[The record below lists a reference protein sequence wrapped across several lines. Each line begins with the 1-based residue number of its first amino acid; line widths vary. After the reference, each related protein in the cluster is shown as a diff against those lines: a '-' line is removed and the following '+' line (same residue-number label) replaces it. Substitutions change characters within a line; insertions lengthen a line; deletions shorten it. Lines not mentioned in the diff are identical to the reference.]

1 MKDFFYEMIVK
12 SANASELF
20 KSFAF
25 ELGVTCVEE
34 DSDRFIIR
42 DEEDPQNLKFA
53 FEEFKKGLTRSLNLD
68 ADLQIEISKKQ
79 NKDWLDEYKKG
90 VAPVAVGKFYVRPS
104 WCERS
109 QDPALIDLLIDPALA
124 FGSGHH
130 ESTNMCLALLSELA
144 RAGMS
149 ALDVGCGSGILSI
162 AMKKLGAKA
171 SACDT
176 DEQAVSATQQNAEK
190 NGVQIDKIWL
200 GSVSSLGERASSL
213 SEQGSSA
220 AAQPQFDLVVANII
234 ADVILILS
242 ADLKK
247 ALKPGGK
254 LVLSGILEKY
264 KDRIEQAFSD
274 LNFVQMKKQN
284 EWLSF
289 VYERKI

>member
-20 KSFAF
+20 KNFAF

-34 DSDRFIIR
+34 RGERFIIR
-42 DEEDPQNLKFA
+42 DEEDLQNLKFA
-53 FEEFKKGLTRSLNLD
+53 FEEFKKALARSLNLD

-104 WCERS
+104 WCERL
-109 QDPALIDLLIDPALA
+109 QDRALIDLLIDPALA

-130 ESTNMCLALLSELA
+130 ESTNMCLALLSELT

-162 AMKKLGAKA
+162 AMKKLGAKV

-176 DEQAVSATQQNAEK
+176 DEQAVVATRQNAEK

-200 GSVSSLGERASSL
+200 GSVSSLNEQSS
-213 SEQGSSA
+213 SKS
-220 AAQPQFDLVVANII
+220 AQPQFDLIVANII

-264 KDRIEQAFSD
+264 KDRIKQAFSD

>member
-34 DSDRFIIR
+34 RGERFIIR
-42 DEEDPQNLKFA
+42 DEEDLQNLKFA
-53 FEEFKKGLTRSLNLD
+53 FEEFKKALARSLNLD

-109 QDPALIDLLIDPALA
+109 QDRALIDLLIDPALA

-144 RAGMS
+144 RDGMS

-162 AMKKLGAKA
+162 AMKKLGAKV

-176 DEQAVSATQQNAEK
+176 DEQAVTATQQNAEK

-200 GSVSSLGERASSL
+200 GSVSSPN
-213 SEQGSSA
+213 EQGSSA

-247 ALKPGGK
+247 ALKPGGR

-274 LNFVQMKKQN
+274 LSFICMKQEN

>member
-20 KSFAF
+20 KNFAF

-34 DSDRFIIR
+34 RGERFIIR
-42 DEEDPQNLKFA
+42 DEEDLQNLKFA
-53 FEEFKKGLTRSLNLD
+53 FEEFKKALARSLNLD

-109 QDPALIDLLIDPALA
+109 QDLALIDLLIDPALA

-144 RAGMS
+144 RDGMS

-162 AMKKLGAKA
+162 AMKKLGAKV

-176 DEQAVSATQQNAEK
+176 DEQAVTATQQNAEK
-190 NGVQIDKIWL
+190 NSVQIDKIWL
-200 GSVSSLGERASSL
+200 GSVSSLN
-213 SEQGSSA
+213 EQGSSA

>member
-34 DSDRFIIR
+34 RGDRFIIR
-42 DEEDPQNLKFA
+42 DEEDLQNLKFA
-53 FEEFKKGLTRSLNLD
+53 FEEFKKALARSLNLD
-68 ADLQIEISKKQ
+68 ADLQIEISKKP
-79 NKDWLDEYKKG
+79 NIDWIEQYKKG

-109 QDPALIDLLIDPALA
+109 QDRALIDLLIDPALA

-130 ESTNMCLALLSELA
+130 ESTNMCLALLSERA
-144 RAGMS
+144 RAGVS

-162 AMKKLGAKA
+162 AMKKLGAKV

-176 DEQAVSATQQNAEK
+176 DEQAVTATQQNAEK

-200 GSVSSLGERASSL
+200 GSVSSLNEQSS
-213 SEQGSSA
+213 SKS
-220 AAQPQFDLVVANII
+220 AQPQFDLVVANII

-274 LNFVQMKKQN
+274 LSFICMKQKN

>member
-20 KSFAF
+20 KNFAF

-34 DSDRFIIR
+34 DGERFIIR
-42 DEEDPQNLKFA
+42 DEEDLQNLKFA
-53 FEEFKKGLTRSLNLD
+53 FEEFKKALARSLNLD

-109 QDPALIDLLIDPALA
+109 QDCALIDLLIDPALA

-144 RAGMS
+144 RDGMS

-162 AMKKLGAKA
+162 AMKKLGAKV

-176 DEQAVSATQQNAEK
+176 DEQAVTATQQNAEK
-190 NGVQIDKIWL
+190 NGVQIDQIWL
-200 GSVSSLGERASSL
+200 GSVSSLNEQSS
-213 SEQGSSA
+213 SKS
-220 AAQPQFDLVVANII
+220 AQPQFDLVVANII

>member
-20 KSFAF
+20 KNFAF

-34 DSDRFIIR
+34 RGERFIIR
-42 DEEDPQNLKFA
+42 DEEDLQNLKFA
-53 FEEFKKGLTRSLNLD
+53 FEEFKKALARSLNLD

-79 NKDWLDEYKKG
+79 NIDWIEQYKKG

-109 QDPALIDLLIDPALA
+109 QDSALIDLLIDPALA

-144 RAGMS
+144 RAGVS

-162 AMKKLGAKA
+162 AMKKLGAKV

-176 DEQAVSATQQNAEK
+176 DEQAVTATQQNAEK

-200 GSVSSLGERASSL
+200 GSVSSLN
-213 SEQGSSA
+213 EQSSSA
-220 AAQPQFDLVVANII
+220 TAQPQFDLIVANII

>member
-34 DSDRFIIR
+34 DGERFIIR
-42 DEEDPQNLKFA
+42 DEEDLQNLKFA
-53 FEEFKKGLTRSLNLD
+53 FEEFKKGLARSLNLD

-90 VAPVAVGKFYVRPS
+90 VAPMAVGKFYVRPS

-130 ESTNMCLALLSELA
+130 ESTNMCLALLSELTC
-144 RAGMS
+144 AGMS

-162 AMKKLGAKA
+162 AMKKLGAKV

-176 DEQAVSATQQNAEK
+176 DEQAVVATQQNAEK

-200 GSVSSLGERASSL
+200 GSVSSLN
-213 SEQGSSA
+213 EQGLDER
-220 AAQPQFDLVVANII
+220 AQPQFDLIVANII

>member
-20 KSFAF
+20 KNFAF

-34 DSDRFIIR
+34 DGDRFIIR
-42 DEEDPQNLKFA
+42 DEEDLQNLKFA
-53 FEEFKKGLTRSLNLD
+53 FEEFKKGLSQSLNLD
-68 ADLQIEISKKQ
+68 ADLQIEISKKP
-79 NKDWLDEYKKG
+79 NIDWIEQYRKG

-109 QDPALIDLLIDPALA
+109 QDSALIDLLIDPALA

-130 ESTNMCLALLSELA
+130 ESTNMCLALLSELT
-144 RAGMS
+144 RAGVS

-162 AMKKLGAKA
+162 AMKKLGATV

-176 DEQAVSATQQNAEK
+176 DEQAVAATKQNAEK
-190 NGVQIDKIWL
+190 NGVRIDKIWL
-200 GSVSSLGERASSL
+200 GSVSSLN
-213 SEQGSSA
+213 EQSSSA
-220 AAQPQFDLVVANII
+220 ATQPQFDLVVANII

-274 LNFVQMKKQN
+274 LSFICMKQKN

>member
-20 KSFAF
+20 KNFAF

-34 DSDRFIIR
+34 RGERFIIR

-53 FEEFKKGLTRSLNLD
+53 FEEFKKALARSLNLD
-68 ADLQIEISKKQ
+68 ADLQIEISKKP
-79 NKDWLDEYKKG
+79 NVDWIEQYKKG

-109 QDPALIDLLIDPALA
+109 QDCALIDLLIDPALA

-144 RAGMS
+144 RDGMS

-162 AMKKLGAKA
+162 AMKKLGAKV

-176 DEQAVSATQQNAEK
+176 DEQAVAATQQNAEK
-190 NGVQIDKIWL
+190 NGVQIDQIWL
-200 GSVSSLGERASSL
+200 GSVSSLNER
-213 SEQGSSA
+213 GSSA

-242 ADLKK
+242 VDLKK

-264 KDRIEQAFSD
+264 KDRIERAFSD
-274 LNFVQMKKQN
+274 LDFVQMKKQN

>member
-12 SANASELF
+12 SANANELF

-25 ELGVTCVEE
+25 ELGVACVEE
-34 DSDRFIIR
+34 RGERFIIR
-42 DEEDPQNLKFA
+42 DEEDLQNLKFA
-53 FEEFKKGLTRSLNLD
+53 FEEFKKALARSLNLD

-130 ESTNMCLALLSELA
+130 ESTNMCLALLSELTC
-144 RAGMS
+144 AGMS

-162 AMKKLGAKA
+162 AMKKLGAKV

-176 DEQAVSATQQNAEK
+176 DEQAVAATQQNAEK

-200 GSVSSLGERASSL
+200 GSVSNL
-213 SEQGSSA
+213 SEQSSSKS
-220 AAQPQFDLVVANII
+220 AQPQFDLIVANII

>member
-20 KSFAF
+20 KNFAF
-25 ELGVTCVEE
+25 DLGVTCVEE
-34 DSDRFIIR
+34 RGDRFIIR
-42 DEEDPQNLKFA
+42 DEEDLQNLKFA
-53 FEEFKKGLTRSLNLD
+53 FEEFKKGLARSLNLD

-130 ESTNMCLALLSELA
+130 ESTNMCLALLSELT
-144 RAGMS
+144 RDGMS

-162 AMKKLGAKA
+162 AMKKLGAKV

-176 DEQAVSATQQNAEK
+176 DEQAVAATQQNAEK

-200 GSVSSLGERASSL
+200 GSVSNLN
-213 SEQGSSA
+213 EQGSSA
-220 AAQPQFDLVVANII
+220 VAQSQFDLVVANII

>member
-20 KSFAF
+20 KGFAF

-34 DSDRFIIR
+34 RGDRFIIR
-42 DEEDPQNLKFA
+42 DEEDLQNLKFA
-53 FEEFKKGLTRSLNLD
+53 FEEFKKALARSLNLD

-109 QDPALIDLLIDPALA
+109 QDSALIDLLIDPALA

-130 ESTNMCLALLSELA
+130 ESTNMCLALLSELT
-144 RAGMS
+144 RNGMS

-162 AMKKLGAKA
+162 AMKKLGAKV

-176 DEQAVSATQQNAEK
+176 DEQAVVATQQNAEK
-190 NGVQIDKIWL
+190 NGVRIDKIWL
-200 GSVSSLGERASSL
+200 GSVSSLN
-213 SEQGSSA
+213 EQSSSA
-220 AAQPQFDLVVANII
+220 ATQPQFDLIVANII

-247 ALKPGGK
+247 ALKPSGK

-274 LNFVQMKKQN
+274 LSFICMKQEN

>member
-34 DSDRFIIR
+34 RGERFIIR
-42 DEEDPQNLKFA
+42 DEEDLQNLKFA
-53 FEEFKKGLTRSLNLD
+53 FEEFKKALARSLNLD

-109 QDPALIDLLIDPALA
+109 QDRALIDLLIDPALA

-130 ESTNMCLALLSELA
+130 ESTNMCLALLSELTH
-144 RAGMS
+144 AGMS

-162 AMKKLGAKA
+162 AMKKLGAKV

-190 NGVQIDKIWL
+190 NGVQIDQIWL
-200 GSVSSLGERASSL
+200 GSVSSLGEQASSL
-213 SEQGSSA
+213 SGRA
-220 AAQPQFDLVVANII
+220 LCKDAQFDLVVANII

-242 ADLKK
+242 TDLKK

>member
-20 KSFAF
+20 KNFAF

-34 DSDRFIIR
+34 RGERFIIR
-42 DEEDPQNLKFA
+42 DEEDLQNLKFA
-53 FEEFKKGLTRSLNLD
+53 FEEFKKALARSLNLD
-68 ADLQIEISKKQ
+68 ADLQIEISKKP
-79 NKDWLDEYKKG
+79 NIDWIEQYKKG

-144 RAGMS
+144 RDGMS

-162 AMKKLGAKA
+162 AMKKLGAKV

-176 DEQAVSATQQNAEK
+176 DEQAVTATQQNAEK

-200 GSVSSLGERASSL
+200 GSVSSLNEQSSNK
-213 SEQGSSA
+213 S
-220 AAQPQFDLVVANII
+220 AQPQFDLIVANII

-274 LNFVQMKKQN
+274 LSFICMKQEN

>member
-12 SANASELF
+12 SENASELF

-34 DSDRFIIR
+34 DGERFIIR
-42 DEEDPQNLKFA
+42 DEEDLQNLKFA
-53 FEEFKKGLTRSLNLD
+53 FEEFKKGLARSLNLD

-109 QDPALIDLLIDPALA
+109 QDSALIDLLIDPALA

-162 AMKKLGAKA
+162 AMKKLGAKV

-176 DEQAVSATQQNAEK
+176 DEQAVAATQQNAEK

-200 GSVSSLGERASSL
+200 GSVSSLN
-213 SEQGSSA
+213 EQSSSA
-220 AAQPQFDLVVANII
+220 VAQPQFDLVVANII

-264 KDRIEQAFSD
+264 KDRIEQVFSD

>member
-34 DSDRFIIR
+34 RGDRFIIR
-42 DEEDPQNLKFA
+42 DEEDLQNLKFA
-53 FEEFKKGLTRSLNLD
+53 FEEFKKALARSLNLD

-109 QDPALIDLLIDPALA
+109 QDSALIDLLIDPALA

-162 AMKKLGAKA
+162 ALAKLGCVTD
-171 SACDT
+171 ACDT
-176 DEQAVSATQQNAEK
+176 DEQAVQSSQKNAEL
-190 NGVQIDKIWL
+190 NGVKFNQIWT
-200 GSVSSLGERASSL
+200 GSVANL
-213 SEQGSSA
+213 
-220 AAQPQFDLVVANII
+220 DKKYDVVVANII
-234 ADVILILS
+234 ADVVLMLKNDLINL
-242 ADLKK
+242 LKE
-247 ALKPGGK
+247 GSY
-254 LVLSGILEKY
+254 LVLAGVLDKYETRILE
-264 KDRIEQAFSD
+264 AFSS
-274 LNFVQMKKQN
+274 LKLIENQTKN
-284 EWLSF
+284 EWKSF
-289 VYERKI
+289 VFQKA

>member
-20 KSFAF
+20 KNFAF

-34 DSDRFIIR
+34 DGERFIIR
-42 DEEDPQNLKFA
+42 DEEDLQNLKFA
-53 FEEFKKGLTRSLNLD
+53 FEEFKKGLSRSLNLD

-109 QDPALIDLLIDPALA
+109 QDSALIDLLIDPALA

-130 ESTNMCLALLSELA
+130 ESTNMCLALLSELT

-162 AMKKLGAKA
+162 AMKKLDAKV

-176 DEQAVSATQQNAEK
+176 DEQAVTATQQNAEK

-200 GSVSSLGERASSL
+200 GSVSSLGE
-213 SEQGSSA
+213 QGSSKS
-220 AAQPQFDLVVANII
+220 AQPQFDLIVANII

-274 LNFVQMKKQN
+274 LNFISMKQEN

>member
-34 DSDRFIIR
+34 RGERFIIR
-42 DEEDPQNLKFA
+42 DEEDLQNLKFA
-53 FEEFKKGLTRSLNLD
+53 FEEFKKALARSLNLD

-109 QDPALIDLLIDPALA
+109 QDRALIDLLIDPALA

-144 RAGMS
+144 RDGMS

-162 AMKKLGAKA
+162 SMKKLGAKV

-176 DEQAVSATQQNAEK
+176 DEQAVAATQQNAEK

-200 GSVSSLGERASSL
+200 GSVSSPN
-213 SEQGSSA
+213 EQGSSA
-220 AAQPQFDLVVANII
+220 AVQPQFDLVVANII

>member
-12 SANASELF
+12 STNASELF
-20 KSFAF
+20 KNFAF

-34 DSDRFIIR
+34 DGERFIIR
-42 DEEDPQNLKFA
+42 DAEDLQNLKFA
-53 FEEFKKGLTRSLNLD
+53 FEEFKKALARSLNLD
-68 ADLQIEISKKQ
+68 ADLQIEISKKP
-79 NKDWLDEYKKG
+79 NIDWIEQYKKG
-90 VAPVAVGKFYVRPS
+90 VTPVAVGKFYIRPS

-109 QDPALIDLLIDPALA
+109 QDRALIDLLIDPALA

-144 RAGMS
+144 RDGMS

-162 AMKKLGAKA
+162 AMKKLGAKV

-176 DEQAVSATQQNAEK
+176 DEQAVAATQQNAEK

-200 GSVSSLGERASSL
+200 GSVSNLGEQASSSL
-213 SEQGSSA
+213 SGRA
-220 AAQPQFDLVVANII
+220 LCKDAQFDLVVANII

-264 KDRIEQAFSD
+264 NERIEQAFSD

>member
-20 KSFAF
+20 KNFAF

-34 DSDRFIIR
+34 DGERFIIR
-42 DEEDPQNLKFA
+42 DEEDLQNLKFA
-53 FEEFKKGLTRSLNLD
+53 FEEFKKALARSLNLD

-109 QDPALIDLLIDPALA
+109 QDGSLLDLLIDPALA

-162 AMKKLGAKA
+162 AMKKLGAKV

-176 DEQAVSATQQNAEK
+176 DEQAVTATQQNAEK

-200 GSVSSLGERASSL
+200 GSVSSLGEQASSL
-213 SEQGSSA
+213 SEQGSSES
-220 AAQPQFDLVVANII
+220 AQPQFDLVVANII

-274 LNFVQMKKQN
+274 LSFICMKQKN

>member
-12 SANASELF
+12 STNASELF
-20 KSFAF
+20 KNFAF

-34 DSDRFIIR
+34 DGERFIIR
-42 DEEDPQNLKFA
+42 DEEDLQNLKFA
-53 FEEFKKGLTRSLNLD
+53 FEEFKKALARSLNLD

-144 RAGMS
+144 RDGMS

-162 AMKKLGAKA
+162 AMKKLGAKV

-176 DEQAVSATQQNAEK
+176 DEQAVTATQQNAEK
-190 NGVQIDKIWL
+190 NGVQIDQIWL

-213 SEQGSSA
+213 SEQDSSA
-220 AAQPQFDLVVANII
+220 AAQSQFDLVVANII

-242 ADLKK
+242 TDLKK

>member
-34 DSDRFIIR
+34 RGERFIIR
-42 DEEDPQNLKFA
+42 DEEDLQNLKFA
-53 FEEFKKGLTRSLNLD
+53 FEEFKKALAQSLNLD
-68 ADLQIEISKKQ
+68 ADLQIEISKKP
-79 NKDWLDEYKKG
+79 NIDWIEQYKKG

-109 QDPALIDLLIDPALA
+109 QDRALIDLLIDPALA

-144 RAGMS
+144 RTGMR

-162 AMKKLGAKA
+162 AMKKLGAKV

-176 DEQAVSATQQNAEK
+176 DEQAVTATQQNAEK
-190 NGVQIDKIWL
+190 NGVQIDQIWL
-200 GSVSSLGERASSL
+200 GSVSSLN
-213 SEQGSSA
+213 EQSSSA
-220 AAQPQFDLVVANII
+220 TAQPQFDLIVANII

-247 ALKPGGK
+247 ALKSGGK

-264 KDRIEQAFSD
+264 KYRIEQAFSD

>member
-20 KSFAF
+20 KNFAF

-34 DSDRFIIR
+34 DGERFIIR
-42 DEEDPQNLKFA
+42 DEEDLQNLKFA
-53 FEEFKKGLTRSLNLD
+53 FEEFKKALARSLNLD
-68 ADLQIEISKKQ
+68 ADLQIEISKKP
-79 NKDWLDEYKKG
+79 NIDWIEQYKKG

-162 AMKKLGAKA
+162 AMKKLGVKV

-176 DEQAVSATQQNAEK
+176 DEQAVSATQQNSEK

-200 GSVSSLGERASSL
+200 GSVSSLN
-213 SEQGSSA
+213 EQGSSA

>member
-20 KSFAF
+20 KNFAF
-25 ELGVTCVEE
+25 ELGVTCIEE
-34 DSDRFIIR
+34 RGECFIIR
-42 DEEDPQNLKFA
+42 DEEDLQNLKFA
-53 FEEFKKGLTRSLNLD
+53 FEEFKKGLSRSLNLD
-68 ADLQIEISKKQ
+68 ADLQIKISKKK

-130 ESTNMCLALLSELA
+130 ESTNMCLALLSELT

-162 AMKKLGAKA
+162 AMKKLGAKV

-176 DEQAVSATQQNAEK
+176 DEQAVTATQQNAEK
-190 NGVQIDKIWL
+190 NGVQIDQIWL
-200 GSVSSLGERASSL
+200 GSVSNLN
-213 SEQGSSA
+213 EQSSSA
-220 AAQPQFDLVVANII
+220 TAQPQFDLVVANII

>member
-20 KSFAF
+20 KNFAF

-34 DSDRFIIR
+34 DGDRFIIR
-42 DEEDPQNLKFA
+42 DEEDLQNLKFA
-53 FEEFKKGLTRSLNLD
+53 FEEFKKALARSLNLD

-109 QDPALIDLLIDPALA
+109 QDCALIDLLIDPALA

-130 ESTNMCLALLSELA
+130 ESTNMCLALLSELT
-144 RAGMS
+144 RDGMS

-162 AMKKLGAKA
+162 AMKKLGAKV

-176 DEQAVSATQQNAEK
+176 DEQAVAATQQNAEK

-200 GSVSSLGERASSL
+200 GSVSSLN
-213 SEQGSSA
+213 EQGSSA
-220 AAQPQFDLVVANII
+220 TAQPQFDLVVANII

-242 ADLKK
+242 TDLKK

>member
-20 KSFAF
+20 KGFAF

-34 DSDRFIIR
+34 RGDRFIIR
-42 DEEDPQNLKFA
+42 DEEDLQNLKFA
-53 FEEFKKGLTRSLNLD
+53 FEEFKKGLARTLNLD
-68 ADLQIEISKKQ
+68 ADLQIEILKKQ

-130 ESTNMCLALLSELA
+130 ESTNMCLALLSELTC
-144 RAGMS
+144 AGMS

-190 NGVQIDKIWL
+190 NGVQIDQIWL
-200 GSVSSLGERASSL
+200 GSVSSLN
-213 SEQGSSA
+213 EQSSSA
-220 AAQPQFDLVVANII
+220 AAQSQFDLVVANII

>member
-20 KSFAF
+20 KGFAF

-34 DSDRFIIR
+34 RGECFIIR
-42 DEEDPQNLKFA
+42 DEEDLQNLKFA
-53 FEEFKKGLTRSLNLD
+53 FEEFKKGLARSLNLD
-68 ADLQIEISKKQ
+68 ADLQIEILKKQ

-109 QDPALIDLLIDPALA
+109 QDSALIDLLIDPALA

-144 RAGMS
+144 RNGMS

-162 AMKKLGAKA
+162 AMKKLGAKV

-176 DEQAVSATQQNAEK
+176 DEQAVAATQQNAEK
-190 NGVQIDKIWL
+190 NGVRIDKIWL
-200 GSVSSLGERASSL
+200 GSVSSLNEQSSNK
-213 SEQGSSA
+213 S
-220 AAQPQFDLVVANII
+220 AQPQFDLVVANII

>member
-20 KSFAF
+20 KNFAF

-34 DSDRFIIR
+34 DGERFIIR
-42 DEEDPQNLKFA
+42 DEEDLQNLKFA
-53 FEEFKKGLTRSLNLD
+53 FEEFKKALARSLNLD
-68 ADLQIEISKKQ
+68 ADLQIEILKKP
-79 NKDWLDEYKKG
+79 NVDWIEQYKKG

-109 QDPALIDLLIDPALA
+109 QDRALIDLLIDPALA

-144 RAGMS
+144 CAGMS

-162 AMKKLGAKA
+162 AMKKLGAKV

-176 DEQAVSATQQNAEK
+176 DEQAVAATQQNAEK

-200 GSVSSLGERASSL
+200 GSVSSPN
-213 SEQGSSA
+213 EQDSSA

-264 KDRIEQAFSD
+264 KDRIEQVFSD

>member
-20 KSFAF
+20 KNFAF

-34 DSDRFIIR
+34 RGERFIIR
-42 DEEDPQNLKFA
+42 DEEDLQNLKFA
-53 FEEFKKGLTRSLNLD
+53 FEEFKKALARSLNLD

-109 QDPALIDLLIDPALA
+109 QDRALIDLLIDPALA

-162 AMKKLGAKA
+162 AMKKLGAKV

-176 DEQAVSATQQNAEK
+176 DEQAVAATQQNAEK
-190 NGVQIDKIWL
+190 NGVRIDQIWL
-200 GSVSSLGERASSL
+200 GSVSGLSEQASSL
-213 SEQGSSA
+213 SERA
-220 AAQPQFDLVVANII
+220 LCKDAQFDLVVANII

-274 LNFVQMKKQN
+274 LNFMQMKKQN

>member
-34 DSDRFIIR
+34 RGERFIIR
-42 DEEDPQNLKFA
+42 DEEDLQNLKFA
-53 FEEFKKGLTRSLNLD
+53 FEEFKKALARSLNLD

-130 ESTNMCLALLSELA
+130 ESTNMCLALLSELT
-144 RAGMS
+144 RAGVS

-162 AMKKLGAKA
+162 AMKKLGAKV

-200 GSVSSLGERASSL
+200 GSVSNLN
-213 SEQGSSA
+213 EQSSSA
-220 AAQPQFDLVVANII
+220 AAQPQFDLIVANII

>member
-12 SANASELF
+12 STNASELF
-20 KSFAF
+20 KNFAF

-34 DSDRFIIR
+34 DGERFIIR
-42 DEEDPQNLKFA
+42 DEEDLQNLKFA
-53 FEEFKKGLTRSLNLD
+53 FEEFKKALARSLNLD

-104 WCERS
+104 WCESS

-144 RAGMS
+144 RDGMS

-162 AMKKLGAKA
+162 AMKKLGAKV

-176 DEQAVSATQQNAEK
+176 DEQAVAATQQNAEK

-200 GSVSSLGERASSL
+200 GSVSSLNER
-213 SEQGSSA
+213 GSSA

-242 ADLKK
+242 TDLKK

>member
-12 SANASELF
+12 SVNASELF

-34 DSDRFIIR
+34 CGERFIIR

-53 FEEFKKGLTRSLNLD
+53 FEEFKKALARTLNLD

-104 WCERS
+104 WCESS

-162 AMKKLGAKA
+162 AMKKLGAKV

-176 DEQAVSATQQNAEK
+176 DEQAVTATQQNAEK

-200 GSVSSLGERASSL
+200 GSVLSLGEQSS
-213 SEQGSSA
+213 SES
-220 AAQPQFDLVVANII
+220 AQPQFDLVVANII

-242 ADLKK
+242 VDLKK
-247 ALKPGGK
+247 ALKPGGR

-264 KDRIEQAFSD
+264 KNRIEQAFSD

>member
-34 DSDRFIIR
+34 DGDRFIIR

-53 FEEFKKGLTRSLNLD
+53 FEEFKNALARSLNLD

-104 WCERS
+104 WCKRS
-109 QDPALIDLLIDPALA
+109 QDSALIDLLIDPALA

-130 ESTNMCLALLSELA
+130 ESTNMCLALLSELT
-144 RAGMS
+144 RNGMS

-162 AMKKLGAKA
+162 AMKKLGAKV

-176 DEQAVSATQQNAEK
+176 DEQAVAATQQNAEK
-190 NGVQIDKIWL
+190 NGVRIDQIWL
-200 GSVSSLGERASSL
+200 GSVSSLNEQSS
-213 SEQGSSA
+213 SKS
-220 AAQPQFDLVVANII
+220 AQPQFDLIVANII

-274 LNFVQMKKQN
+274 LSFVCMKQEN

>member
-34 DSDRFIIR
+34 RGERFIIR
-42 DEEDPQNLKFA
+42 DEEDLQNLKFA
-53 FEEFKKGLTRSLNLD
+53 FEEFKKGLARSLNLD

-104 WCERS
+104 WCESS
-109 QDPALIDLLIDPALA
+109 QDPALIDLLLDPALA

-144 RAGMS
+144 RDGMS

-162 AMKKLGAKA
+162 AMKKLGAKV

-176 DEQAVSATQQNAEK
+176 DEQAVAATQQNAEK
-190 NGVQIDKIWL
+190 NGVQIDQIWL
-200 GSVSSLGERASSL
+200 GSVSSL

-274 LNFVQMKKQN
+274 LSFVCMKQEN

>member
-34 DSDRFIIR
+34 DGERFIIR
-42 DEEDPQNLKFA
+42 DEEDLQNLKFA
-53 FEEFKKGLTRSLNLD
+53 FEEFKKGLARSLNLD

-90 VAPVAVGKFYVRPS
+90 VAPVAGGKFYVRPS

-109 QDPALIDLLIDPALA
+109 QDSALIDLLIDPALA

-130 ESTNMCLALLSELA
+130 ESTNMCLALLSELTC
-144 RAGMS
+144 AGMS

-162 AMKKLGAKA
+162 AMKKLGAKV

-176 DEQAVSATQQNAEK
+176 DEQAVAATQQNAEK

-200 GSVSSLGERASSL
+200 GSVSSLNER
-213 SEQGSSA
+213 GSSA

-242 ADLKK
+242 TDLKK

>member
-12 SANASELF
+12 STNASELF
-20 KSFAF
+20 KNFAF

-34 DSDRFIIR
+34 DGERFIIR
-42 DEEDPQNLKFA
+42 DEEDLQNLKFA
-53 FEEFKKGLTRSLNLD
+53 FEEFKKALARSLNLD

-109 QDPALIDLLIDPALA
+109 QDCALIDLLIDPALA

-130 ESTNMCLALLSELA
+130 ESTNMCLAILSELTC
-144 RAGMS
+144 AGMS

-162 AMKKLGAKA
+162 AMKKLGAKV

-176 DEQAVSATQQNAEK
+176 DEQAVTATQQNAEK

-200 GSVSSLGERASSL
+200 GSVSNLN
-213 SEQGSSA
+213 EQGSSA
-220 AAQPQFDLVVANII
+220 AAQPQFDLIVANII

>member
-20 KSFAF
+20 KGFAF

-34 DSDRFIIR
+34 RGERFIIR
-42 DEEDPQNLKFA
+42 DEEDLQNLKFA
-53 FEEFKKGLTRSLNLD
+53 FEEFKKALARSLNLD

-104 WCERS
+104 WCESS

-130 ESTNMCLALLSELA
+130 ESTNMCLALLSELT

-162 AMKKLGAKA
+162 AMKKLGAKV

-190 NGVQIDKIWL
+190 NGVHIDKIWL
-200 GSVSSLGERASSL
+200 GSVLSLGEQSS
-213 SEQGSSA
+213 SESA
-220 AAQPQFDLVVANII
+220 QLQFDLVVANII

-247 ALKPGGK
+247 ALKPGGR

-274 LNFVQMKKQN
+274 LNFMQMKKQN

>member
-34 DSDRFIIR
+34 RGDRFIIR
-42 DEEDPQNLKFA
+42 DEEDLQNLKFA
-53 FEEFKKGLTRSLNLD
+53 FEEFKKALARSLNLD

-144 RAGMS
+144 RAGVS

-162 AMKKLGAKA
+162 AMKKLGAKV

-176 DEQAVSATQQNAEK
+176 DEQAVTATQQNAEK

-200 GSVSSLGERASSL
+200 GSVSSLNEQSS
-213 SEQGSSA
+213 SKS
-220 AAQPQFDLVVANII
+220 AQPQFDLVVANII